1 MKCPSCNKP
10 DTKVLDTRIS
20 KDGRTIRRRRECIFC
35 NQRFNTYERVEEF
48 QPLVIKKDGRRE
60 NYNRKKIIDGILK
73 ACEKRPVS
81 LEQIEAFVTE
91 FEKEMQDN
99 WIREIPTRVI
109 GEKIM
114 EFLKKVDQVAYVRF
128 ASVYKQFKDLH
139 EFMQQLEE
147 LLNQKNSLES
157 AEKLK

>member
-1 MKCPSCNKP
+1 MKCPSCNNS

-20 KDGRTIRRRRECIFC
+20 KDGRAIRRRRECNDC
-35 NQRFNTYERVEEF
+35 QQRFTTHERIEEF

-60 NYNRKKIIDGILK
+60 AYNRIKVIDGILK

-81 LEQIEAFVTE
+81 IEQIEAFVMD
-91 FEKEMQDN
+91 FEREAQDN

-114 EFLKKVDQVAYVRF
+114 EFLKTVDQVAYVRF

-147 LLNQKNSLES
+147 LLNQKKNINTNLT
-157 AEKLK
+157 